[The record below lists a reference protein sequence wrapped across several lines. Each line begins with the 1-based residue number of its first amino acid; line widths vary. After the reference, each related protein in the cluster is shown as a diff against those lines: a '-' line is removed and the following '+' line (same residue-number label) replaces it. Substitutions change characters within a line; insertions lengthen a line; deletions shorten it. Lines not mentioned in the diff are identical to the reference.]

1 MPVSPVAGHTIDIY
15 VLEECTN
22 CAHAQRVAD
31 RIRQAYPHVTVRLVD
46 LAVAEEPIPDAV
58 FAAPTY
64 LLDGRVW
71 SLGNPSP
78 QEISAA
84 LSLLE

>member
-1 MPVSPVAGHTIDIY
+1 
-15 VLEECTN
+15 VLGECAN
-22 CAHAQRVAD
+22 CVHARRVAD
-31 RIRQAYPHVTVRLVD
+31 AIRREYPQVTVRLVD
-46 LAVAEEPIPDAV
+46 LEKPEEPIPDAV

-78 QEISAA
+78 QEIRDT
-84 LSLLE
+84 LSILE